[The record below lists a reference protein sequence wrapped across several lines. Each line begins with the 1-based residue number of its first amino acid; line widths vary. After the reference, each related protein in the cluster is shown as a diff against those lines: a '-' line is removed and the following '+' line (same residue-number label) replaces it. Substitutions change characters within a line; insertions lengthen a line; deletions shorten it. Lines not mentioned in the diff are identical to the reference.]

1 MPSRRVGYFCR
12 AALDVGT
19 PLVSAHSVRS
29 GSVESFLCRGG
40 FNDTS
45 RIPTDNWVK
54 PAPTNPPLI
63 CNNDANGLD
72 ITSTL
77 KIDAEFP
84 TLLLLLQPAKHRS

>member
-40 FNDTS
+40 FNDIS
-45 RIPTDNWVK
+45 RIPTDNRVK
-54 PAPTNPPLI
+54 PAPTSPPLI
-63 CNNDANGLD
+63 CNNEANGLD
-72 ITSTL
+72 ITSF
-77 KIDAEFP
+77 A
-84 TLLLLLQPAKHRS
+84 